1 MATLESRL
9 RLSLIDQVSG
19 RLKAI
24 GAQLGAFQSR
34 TRAMSTPIA
43 GMYGRVAALAGGY
56 IGLTSGYRGTI
67 KAAMDFED
75 QMAEVRKVL
84 DPTPAQFKQL
94 SAGILG
100 MSKRMSG
107 IKAAGLAEI
116 MAEAG
121 QAGIAAQD
129 LSRFTEFTAKAA
141 VAFDT
146 TARDT
151 GNYFA
156 KLRNIFEFTQPQLE
170 TWANTVNY
178 LSNNMAAKAGEII
191 EFTNRAAGS
200 AKPLGLAAEEVSA
213 FGTAMIAL
221 GSVPETAGRAMNHFG
236 RMITQASAGDKKVA
250 GIFKSI
256 GLNFREWNKLKKE
269 NGPAAMMK
277 LFQTLKTSQNGA
289 KAMLD
294 LFGSDFSK
302 DFSKLVDRPELLAQA
317 FGLAGDKAQVA
328 GSVVAEYINKT
339 DTAQMKL
346 SKFGNNLSALGISIG
361 SHFLEPIGNAAA
373 YLTDVLQTLDER
385 VTIFDRFDKSVRGFL
400 NGLGL
405 DGGQFSKFVEDVK
418 LLLFGTADG
427 ARAADELGRIFGQFQ
442 EYGRAVQELSDAI
455 FDNPIGSFIAEI
467 SGYGFQL
474 FIASVGFG
482 LLAGAIRRLASAMML
497 ITGAKA
503 AVAILTTI
511 AGIGGALF
519 GEAKKAGGKLP
530 RQSVTGRKPTG
541 PRSSPMP
548 DWINRGRQTSAPT
561 FWETTKS
568 AFAPWRRP
576 KLLSGALKGIAGL
589 FGSILG
595 EGGINDLFRLTGK
608 NPDTISMS
616 GNAKALWDNLIG
628 GKDVRD
634 RYQPRKEDNAAS
646 LVGMYRWLMEK
657 LPADLSRPIGDVTG
671 KPATVQIEG
680 IPEVITRPSGMQ
692 DVRVTNQPRP
702 LVPVNVTVYA
712 TTNASGEDIARLV
725 GGEVKSAVEGYHT
738 D

>member
-19 RLKAI
+19 RLKGI
-24 GAQLGAFQSR
+24 GAQLGAFQAR
-34 TRAMSTPIA
+34 TRAMSAPVA

-56 IGLTSGYRGTI
+56 IGLTAGYRGTI
-67 KAAMDFED
+67 KAAMAFED

-94 SAGILG
+94 SAGILD

-107 IKAAGLAEI
+107 INAAGLAEI

-129 LSRFTEFTAKAA
+129 LSRFTEFTAKSA

-156 KLRNIFEFTQPQLE
+156 KLRNIFEFSQPQLE
-170 TWANTVNY
+170 NWADTVNH

-191 EFTNRAAGS
+191 EFTNRAAGA
-200 AKPLGLAAEEVSA
+200 AKPLGLAAEEMSA

-221 GSVPETAGRAMNHFG
+221 GSVPETAGRAMDFFG
-236 RMITQASAGDKKVA
+236 RMVTQASAGDKKIT
-250 GIFKSI
+250 GIFDSI
-256 GLNFREWNKLKKE
+256 GINFKQWNKLKKE

-277 LFQTLKTSQNGA
+277 LFQTLKTSKNGT
-289 KAMLD
+289 KAMID
-294 LFGSDFSK
+294 LFGGNFSK
-302 DFSKLVDRPELLAQA
+302 DFAKLVDRPELLAQA
-317 FGLAGDKAQVA
+317 FGLAGDKAAVS
-328 GSVVAEYINKT
+328 GSVVAEYINKV

-361 SHFLEPIGNAAA
+361 TRFLQPIGNAAA
-373 YLTDVLQTLDER
+373 YLTDVLQTLDQR

-418 LLLFGTADG
+418 LLLFGVADG
-427 ARAADELGRIFGQFQ
+427 GKAADELGRIFGRFQ
-442 EYGRAVQELSDAI
+442 EYGRAVRELSDAV
-455 FDNPIGSFIAEI
+455 FNNPIGDFLGQI

-474 FIASVGFG
+474 FLAAAGFG
-482 LLAGAIRRLASAMML
+482 LLAGAIRKLASAMLL

-519 GEAKKAGGKLP
+519 GEAKKRGGGTA
-530 RQSVTGRKPTG
+530 RQSVTGRKVTG
-541 PRSSPMP
+541 PRPGGAP
-548 DWINRGRQTSAPT
+548 DWIDGGRRTNAPS
-561 FWETTKS
+561 FWETTRNALS
-568 AFAPWRRP
+568 PWRRP
-576 KLLSGALKGIAGL
+576 QLLSGALKGIAGL
-589 FGSILG
+589 FGSLLG
-595 EGGINDLFRLTGK
+595 EGAINDGFRLAGK
-608 NPDTISMS
+608 NPDTPTMTE
-616 GNAKALWDNLIG
+616 NMRALWDNLVG
-628 GKDVRD
+628 GQDVRD
-634 RYQPRKEDNAAS
+634 RYKPKQDDNASS
-646 LVGMYRWLMEK
+646 LVGMYRWLLDK
-657 LPADLSRPIGDVTG
+657 LPEDLSRPIGDVSG
-671 KPATVQIEG
+671 KPASVQIEG

-692 DVRVTNQPRP
+692 DVRVTNQPP
-702 LVPVNVTVYA
+702 PMVPINVTVYA
-712 TTNASGEDIARLV
+712 TTNASGDDIGGSV
-725 GGEVKSAVEGYHT
+725 GDKVKSIVDGYHT